1 MTTKKSNFID
11 NGIRSEKERI
21 VTIYPAARRQ
31 ILEQNLEAASVLEE
45 TWDRMDDTHLALEY
59 DISTYTDAGS
69 TADIST
75 NVGYLTLTT
84 DGTGTDKAGLATL
97 AASIDPANLPEV
109 ECEVTLPSVA
119 GVDHK
124 FGLFKDAN
132 EYMYLTLDASTSANW
147 YFKCYDGTTAASID
161 TKVAA
166 TTAATK
172 LKVAIDSDGNGHCW
186 IDDVWIDVKALG
198 ETILPAVTTDPM
210 KLYIVTQEEAAAA
223 KVSKTSF
230 FKLTQ
235 VK

>member
-1 MTTKKSNFID
+1 MTKKSNFID
-11 NGIRSEKERI
+11 NGIRSEKERLT
-21 VTIYPAARRQ
+21 TIYPAARRQ
-31 ILEQNLEAASVLEE
+31 ILVQNAEAANVVEE
-45 TWDRMDDTHLALEY
+45 TFDRMDDTHLALEY

-84 DGTGTDKAGLATL
+84 DGTGTDAAGLATM
-97 AASIDPANLPEV
+97 AASIDPANNPEV

-124 FGLFKDAN
+124 FGMYKDAN
-132 EYMYLTLDASTSANW
+132 EYAYLTLDASASANW
-147 YFKCYDGTTAASID
+147 YFKCNDGTTAASID
-161 TKVAA
+161 TKITA
-166 TTAATK
+166 TTDATN
-172 LKVAIDSDGNGHCW
+172 LKVAIDDDGNGHAW
-186 IDDVWIDVKALG
+186 IDDTWIDVKALG

-210 KLYIVTQEEAAAA
+210 KLYIVTTEEAAAA

-230 FKLTQ
+230 FKLSQ